1 MSKIGY
7 KSGLYL
13 YLILIT
19 GLVFMGWNAREV
31 LMILIVDMLISGFF
45 ACGRILFAGVYGP
58 GWLLNMLTN
67 LFSVGFYATIHATGW
82 FIMTLFIVLNLES
95 EWGVVDFMA
104 LKLTYFALLFGY
116 SMEFVFGYVANGKFR
131 ESRKTDVFFGAFVRL
146 VPYAVLL
153 TFSAVLPQFITGFK
167 QNNTILAA
175 SVIGMK
181 GLLDYAFSRFG
192 SISFNSNSEIDRQSE
207 LRPMAEKTTNAGIQ
221 TQSSLSKDPPQR

>member
-19 GLVFMGWNAREV
+19 GLVFMDWNAREV
-31 LMILIVDMLISGFF
+31 LMILIIDMLISGFF
-45 ACGRILFAGVYGP
+45 ACGRILLAGVYGK

-67 LFSVGFYATIHATGW
+67 LFSVGFYATIHVTGW

-104 LKLTYFALLFGY
+104 LKLTYFALIFGY

-153 TFSAVLPQFITGFK
+153 SFSAILPHIVMGFK
-167 QNNTILAA
+167 QNNTILAI
-175 SVIGMK
+175 SVVGMK
-181 GLLDYAFSRFG
+181 GLLDFVSSRLG
-192 SISFNSNSEIDRQSE
+192 SISFTTNSEIERQSVQ
-207 LRPMAEKTTNAGIQ
+207 RPVAEKATNAGIQ
-221 TQSSLSKDPPQR
+221 TQSSLSQDPPQH

>member
-1 MSKIGY
+1 MGKIGF

-19 GLVFMGWNAREV
+19 GLVFMGWNSREV
-31 LMILIVDMLISGFF
+31 LMILIIDMLISGFF
-45 ACGRILFAGVYGP
+45 ACGRILFAGVYCE
-58 GWLLNMLTN
+58 GWLLNMITN
-67 LFSVGFYATIHATGW
+67 LFSVGFYATIHVTGW
-82 FIMTLFIVLNLES
+82 FIMTLFIILNLES

-116 SMEFVFGYVANGKFR
+116 SMEFVFGYVANGKFK

-153 TFSAVLPQFITGFK
+153 TLSAVIPQMLGIKTS
-167 QNNTILAA
+167 NSILAV
-175 SVIGMK
+175 SVIVMK
-181 GLLDYAFSRFG
+181 GLLDFAFNRLG
-192 SISFNSNSEIDRQSE
+192 SISFNTNSEIERHSE
-207 LRPMAEKTTNAGIQ
+207 QGPMVEKATNAGIQ

>member
-1 MSKIGY
+1 MGKIGF

-19 GLVFMGWNAREV
+19 GLVFMGWNSREV
-31 LMILIVDMLISGFF
+31 LMILIIDMLISGFF
-45 ACGRILFAGVYGP
+45 ACGRILFAGVYGE
-58 GWLLNMLTN
+58 GWLLNMITN
-67 LFSVGFYATIHATGW
+67 LFSVGFYATIHVTGW
-82 FIMTLFIVLNLES
+82 FIMTLFIILNLES

-116 SMEFVFGYVANGKFR
+116 SMEFVFGYVANGKFK

-153 TFSAVLPQFITGFK
+153 TLSAVIPQMLGIKTS
-167 QNNTILAA
+167 NSILAV
-175 SVIGMK
+175 SVIVMK
-181 GLLDYAFSRFG
+181 GLLDFAFNRLG
-192 SISFNSNSEIDRQSE
+192 SISFNTNSEIERHSE
-207 LRPMAEKTTNAGIQ
+207 QGPMVEKATNAGIQ